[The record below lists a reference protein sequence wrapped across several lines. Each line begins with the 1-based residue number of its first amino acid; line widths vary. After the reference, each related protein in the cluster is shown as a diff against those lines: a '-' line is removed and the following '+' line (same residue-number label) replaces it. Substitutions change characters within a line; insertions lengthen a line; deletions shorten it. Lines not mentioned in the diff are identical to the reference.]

1 MIRGSCGIF
10 TIKTSRKI
18 YLDQEETWSRNRL
31 MEDPSVDRQMGKKGE
46 GLTAGERDRK
56 RKIEEDEEWNCD
68 SPQVNVSCLSVV
80 GLSQ

>member
-10 TIKTSRKI
+10 AIKTS

-31 MEDPSVDRQMGKKGE
+31 MEDPSVDRQMGKKGGE
-46 GLTAGERDRK
+46 VETAGERDRK
-56 RKIEEDEEWNCD
+56 RRIEEDEERNCD

-80 GLSQ
+80 ALSQ